1 MSTKQHVCPSGKV
14 RYRDRLDALLAL
26 SKIGRKDSPRR
37 PGSEQ
42 RAYPCPR
49 CKGWHLTST
58 DRRRA
63 A

>member
-1 MSTKQHVCPSGKV
+1 MSMKQRGCPSGKV
-14 RYRDRLDALLAL
+14 RYRDRLGALLAL

-37 PGSEQ
+37 PKSEG
-42 RAYPCPR
+42 RAYQCPR

>member
-1 MSTKQHVCPSGKV
+1 MSYKQLGCPSGKV

-26 SKIGRKDSPRR
+26 SRIDRKDSPRR
-37 PGSEQ
+37 SKSEQ